1 MTSDIKNKQKFAVF
15 DVDGTIFRSS
25 LFIQL
30 VEAMVR
36 EGVFPKEAK
45 GEYDEQYKEW
55 QEREG
60 GYSEYIAAMI
70 KTFYKHIKGVHYGI
84 FADISRQ
91 VVAEQ
96 SKHTYRYTRELV
108 QQLKSDGYYL
118 LAISHSPKTILDEFC
133 PTLGFDKSYGV
144 VYDIGPEDKL
154 TGKVVDEHLIMNK
167 ANILKRAIEREGL
180 TTEGSIAVG
189 DTESDVSM
197 LEMVEHPI
205 CFNPNSALYK
215 QARVRNWEVIVER
228 KDVIYKL

>member
-1 MTSDIKNKQKFAVF
+1 MNGKKQKFAVF

-30 VEAMVR
+30 VEAMIR
-36 EGVFPKEAK
+36 DGVFPKEAK
-45 GEYDEQYKEW
+45 SEYDEQYKEW

-60 GYSEYIAAMI
+60 GYSEYITAMI
-70 KTFYKHIKGVHYGI
+70 KTFYKHIKGVHYGT

-154 TGKVVDEHLIMNK
+154 TGEVVDEHLIMNK
-167 ANILKRAIEREGL
+167 ANILKRVIEREGL
-180 TTEGSIAVG
+180 VTESSIAVG